1 MVRNKEVEAALI
13 WAQRQGYVDGAKACA
28 IYAAVN
34 GLGVGLYDPGI
45 YGDEVEFFD
54 TPAAAAEAQKATPGK
69 YNPHK
74 PAPFQ
79 IVVPAPDALLT
90 MAAQQAHD
98 SYLDRFPADQRD
110 TADRAYTDGFTDC
123 GNAQAPLIDKLR
135 DAVEAWPQF
144 DDHSGAPSAEVNGA
158 DLVEWFGS
166 WREEAKA
173 LLAEESDDAAPQ
185 D

>member
-1 MVRNKEVEAALI
+1 MARNKEVEAALI

-34 GLGVGLYDPGI
+34 GLGIGLYDPGI

-79 IVVPAPDALLT
+79 IVVPEDLSLDAATATYLERFPPDQRATAARAWQDGYEDALN
-90 MAAQQAHD
+90 D
-98 SYLDRFPADQRD
+98 KESIDG
-110 TADRAYTDGFTDC
+110 TAD
-123 GNAQAPLIDKLR
+123 
-135 DAVEAWPQF
+135 
-144 DDHSGAPSAEVNGA
+144 
-158 DLVEWFGS
+158 
-166 WREEAKA
+166 
-173 LLAEESDDAAPQ
+173 
-185 D
+185 